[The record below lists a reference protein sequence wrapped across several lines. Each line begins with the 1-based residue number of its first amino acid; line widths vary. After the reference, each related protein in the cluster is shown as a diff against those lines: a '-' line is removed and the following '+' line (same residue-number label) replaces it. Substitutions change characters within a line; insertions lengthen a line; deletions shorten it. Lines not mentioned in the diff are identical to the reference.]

1 MYIPENASTMI
12 VGAAISLVI
21 VLTLGLSVCSASDM
35 GLYVGMPSWY
45 DMGTMLQDAEKI
57 EQEVIGTIKEV
68 KTFND
73 QQLEDLETWAE
84 ANLNDGELD
93 IIWLPGSTPSVL
105 YPLPDLE
112 PDGSLAEQWLDDGNM
127 IINLGDW
134 FACLSFETGVIQ
146 RNDVWAAAPNI
157 LDLPGIIDFTD
168 NLEVKVTPTGKR
180 YLPGAVDFISDRALQ
195 LNAVEEPWEVAA
207 VFASPSG
214 QEDDIQ
220 ADPVVIHNTETD
232 GYFAIIAQTL
242 PHNALD
248 RGTAT
253 VEFINNWVSEVIVSS
268 AVKSHGK
275 LAATWGELK
284 R

>member
-1 MYIPENASTMI
+1 MYATKDSGTII
-12 VGAAISLVI
+12 VGTAISLVI
-21 VLTLGLSVCSASDM
+21 ILTLGLSVCRASDM
-35 GLYVGMPSWY
+35 ALYTGNPSWY
-45 DMGTMLQDAEKI
+45 DKVTMLQDAEKI
-57 EQEVIGTIKEV
+57 VAEVGGTLEEV

-73 QQLEDLETWAE
+73 EQLEDLEAWGE
-84 ANLNDGELD
+84 ANLDDDELD

-105 YPLPDLE
+105 YPLPDLK
-112 PDGSLAEQWLDDGNM
+112 PDGSLAEEWVNHGNM

-146 RNDVWAAAPNI
+146 RNDANAAVANI
-157 LDLPGIIDFTD
+157 LGLPGIIQMTD
-168 NLEVKVTPTGKR
+168 NLKVTITPTGEK
-180 YLPGAVDFISDRALQ
+180 YLPSATDFISDRALQ
-195 LNAVEEPWEVAA
+195 LGVLKDPWEVAA

-214 QEDDIQ
+214 QEDDTQ
-220 ADPVVIHNTETD
+220 ADPVVIHNTETE

-248 RGTAT
+248 RGAAT
-253 VEFINNWVSEVIVSS
+253 IEFINNWVSEIIASS
-268 AVKSHGK
+268 AVESHGK

>member
-1 MYIPENASTMI
+1 MYVSRNTVTMI
-12 VGAAISLVI
+12 IGAAISLVI
-21 VLTLGLSVCSASDM
+21 VLTLGLNVCSASDM
-35 GLYVGMPSWY
+35 GLYVGTPSWY
-45 DMGTMLQDAEKI
+45 DMGTMLQDAAKI
-57 EQEVIGTIKEV
+57 EQEVIGVIKEV

-73 QQLEDLETWAE
+73 QQLKDLETWAE

-112 PDGSLAEQWLDDGNM
+112 PDESLAEEWLDDGNM
-127 IINLGDW
+127 ILNLGDW
-134 FACLSFETGVIQ
+134 FAALTFEKGVIE
-146 RNDVWAAAPNI
+146 RNDVWIAAPNI

-168 NLEVKVTPTGKR
+168 NLAVKITPTGNK
-180 YLPGAVDFISDRALQ
+180 YLPSATDFISDRAVQ
-195 LNAVEEPWEVAA
+195 LNAVQEPWEVAA

-214 QEDDIQ
+214 QEDDTQ

-232 GYFAIIAQTL
+232 GYFAVIAQTL

-253 VEFINNWVSEVIVSS
+253 VEFINNWVSEIIASS
-268 AVKSHGK
+268 AVESNGK